1 MKTKSSVTAFS
12 AVKIVM
18 NHLLVDPHT
27 REQNQKQGSIH
38 MSLSQNRVPK
48 IWWLIFTS
56 QITVATFGH
65 TVPHFQTNPHEN
77 PGASSSSSS
86 SPSSSP
92 PRLMDWS
99 SGRLLLTSS
108 IRQVLITMAIQHAY
122 HTSSM
127 FCANIVGNASNPF
140 SRFALNLPF
149 RAYIDLISNRPIC
162 YHALHP
168 HSSNL
173 DFSRENGT
181 CGFIMLY
188 LGTRVPQSHMDYQ
201 YPIQ

>member
-1 MKTKSSVTAFS
+1 MVDFHFPNNSCHFWAYSTSFS
-12 AVKIVM
+12 DQPTWKPWGI
-18 NHLLVDPHT
+18 
-27 REQNQKQGSIH
+27 I
-38 MSLSQNRVPK
+38 
-48 IWWLIFTS
+48 III
-56 QITVATFGH
+56 IT
-65 TVPHFQTNPHEN
+65 
-77 PGASSSSSS
+77 
-86 SPSSSP
+86 

-188 LGTRVPQSHMDYQ
+188 LGTRVPPKSHGLSV
-201 YPIQ
+201 PHSIA